1 MSQEEKKI
9 QTIYMNFY
17 QELKSYIFIIKKSYI
32 DDKYDVFFQMYKFLD
47 EKFDIWYNM
56 DSRVSNMDR
65 MKNVIKEKLE
75 MLVYNYQPKQYLD
88 YYLNLQCKFGFENY
102 CIATTKKNIR
112 CRHNKNTGM
121 YCNLHYNINIKRKKY
136 LNKFINKDVS
146 NIIITYL

>member
-1 MSQEEKKI
+1 MSQEEQKI
-9 QTIYMNFY
+9 QTIHMNFY

-75 MLVYNYQPKQYLD
+75 MLVYNYHLFFVYL
-88 YYLNLQCKFGFENY
+88 LQSK
-102 CIATTKKNIR
+102 
-112 CRHNKNTGM
+112 
-121 YCNLHYNINIKRKKY
+121 L
-136 LNKFINKDVS
+136 
-146 NIIITYL
+146 